1 MPVVNTVY
9 FDPAV
14 GGTGLTVTDD
24 GNSQTGLDNDGHRVR
39 FVPALQNLVYI
50 GAFVKQRAVD
60 VDAAVDEVIA
70 AKNTMK
76 QYVDAAVDEMMDV
89 LDDAVDEVMDV
100 LDDAIAAKN
109 TIEQYVDDAQAIADD
124 SAASAL
130 LAEKWASQITFPVAD
145 TRWSAREYANHAKS
159 IADSMVNN
167 IGLSRVDGGDAMTT
181 VYATTID
188 GGGAASVFTGAINCG
203 NAI

>member
-14 GGTGLTVTDD
+14 GGTGLTVSDD
-24 GNSQTGLDNDGHRVR
+24 GDPVRGLDADGHRVR

-50 GAFVKQRAVD
+50 GNFVKQRAVD
-60 VDAAVDEVIA
+60 VDAAVDG
-70 AKNTMK
+70 
-76 QYVDAAVDEMMDV
+76 
-89 LDDAVDEVMDV
+89 VMDV
-100 LDDAIAAKN
+100 LDDAISAKN
-109 TIEQYVDDAQAIADD
+109 TIEQYVDGAQAIADD
-124 SAASAL
+124 SADSAL

-188 GGGAASVFTGAINCG
+188 GGGASSVFTGAINCG

>member
-14 GGTGLTVTDD
+14 GGTGLTVSDD
-24 GNSQTGLDNDGHRVR
+24 GDPVRGLDADGHRVR

-50 GAFVKQRAVD
+50 GAFVKKRAVD
-60 VDAAVDEVIA
+60 VDA
-70 AKNTMK
+70 
-76 QYVDAAVDEMMDV
+76 
-89 LDDAVDEVMDV
+89 AVDEVMDV

-109 TIEQYVDDAQAIADD
+109 TIEQYIDDAQAIADD
-124 SAASAL
+124 SADSAL
-130 LAEKWASQITFPVAD
+130 LAEKWASQLTFPVAD
-145 TRWSAREYANHAKS
+145 TRWSAREYANQAKS
-159 IADSMVNN
+159 TADSMVNN

-181 VYATTID
+181 VFATTID

>member
-14 GGTGLTVTDD
+14 GGTGLTVSDD
-24 GNSQTGLDNDGHRVR
+24 GHPQIGLDNNGHRVR

-50 GAFVKQRAVD
+50 GNFVKQRAVD
-60 VDAAVDEVIA
+60 VDA
-70 AKNTMK
+70 
-76 QYVDAAVDEMMDV
+76 
-89 LDDAVDEVMDV
+89 AVDEVMDV

-109 TIEQYVDDAQAIADD
+109 TIEQYIDDAQAIADD
-124 SAASAL
+124 SADSAL
-130 LAEKWASQITFPVAD
+130 LAEKWASQLTFPVAD
-145 TRWSAREYANHAKS
+145 TRWSAREYANQAKS
-159 IADSMVNN
+159 TADSMVNN

-181 VYATTID
+181 VFATTID

>member
-14 GGTGLTVTDD
+14 GGTGLTVSDD
-24 GNSQTGLDNDGHRVR
+24 GNKQTGLDNNGHRVR

-50 GAFVKQRAVD
+50 GAFVKKRAVD
-60 VDAAVDEVIA
+60 VDA
-70 AKNTMK
+70 
-76 QYVDAAVDEMMDV
+76 
-89 LDDAVDEVMDV
+89 AVDEVMDV

-109 TIEQYVDDAQAIADD
+109 TIEQYIDDAQAIADD

-145 TRWSAREYANHAKS
+145 IRWSAREYANQAKS
-159 IADSMVNN
+159 TADSMVNN

-181 VYATTID
+181 VFATTID

>member
-24 GNSQTGLDNDGHRVR
+24 GNPQFGLDNDGHRVR

-60 VDAAVDEVIA
+60 VDAAVDEV
-70 AKNTMK
+70 MG
-76 QYVDAAVDEMMDV
+76 V
-89 LDDAVDEVMDV
+89 LDE
-100 LDDAIAAKN
+100 AIAAKN
-109 TIEQYVDDAQAIADD
+109 TIEGYVDDAQAIADD
-124 SAASAL
+124 SADSAL
-130 LAEKWASQITFPVAD
+130 LAEKWASQLTFPVAD
-145 TRWSAREYANHAKS
+145 TRWSAREYANQAKS
-159 IADSMVNN
+159 TADSMVNN

-181 VYATTID
+181 VFATTID

>member
-14 GGTGLTVTDD
+14 GGTGLTVSDD
-24 GNSQTGLDNDGHRVR
+24 GNNQTGLDADGHRVR

-60 VDAAVDEVIA
+60 VDTAVDEV
-70 AKNTMK
+70 MG
-76 QYVDAAVDEMMDV
+76 
-89 LDDAVDEVMDV
+89 AVDEVMDV
-100 LDDAIAAKN
+100 LDEAIAAKN
-109 TIEQYVDDAQAIADD
+109 TIEGYVDDAQAIADD
-124 SAASAL
+124 SADSAL
-130 LAEKWASQITFPVAD
+130 LAEKWASQLTFPVAD
-145 TRWSAREYANHAKS
+145 TRWSAREYAYQAKS
-159 IADSMVNN
+159 TADSMVNN
-167 IGLSRVDGGDAMTT
+167 IGLSRVDGGDAITT
-181 VYATTID
+181 VFATTID

>member
-14 GGTGLTVTDD
+14 GGTGLTVSDD
-24 GNSQTGLDNDGHRVR
+24 GNPQFGLDADGHRVR
-39 FVPALQNLVYI
+39 FVPALQNIVYI

-60 VDAAVDEVIA
+60 ID
-70 AKNTMK
+70 T
-76 QYVDAAVDEMMDV
+76 
-89 LDDAVDEVMDV
+89 AVDEVMDV
-100 LDDAIAAKN
+100 LDEAIAAKN
-109 TIEQYVDDAQAIADD
+109 TIEGYVDDAQAVADD
-124 SAASAL
+124 SADSAL
-130 LAEKWASQITFPVAD
+130 LAEKWASQLTFPVAD
-145 TRWSAREYANHAKS
+145 TRWSAREYANQAKS
-159 IADSMVNN
+159 TADSMVNN

-181 VYATTID
+181 VFATTID

>member
-14 GGTGLTVTDD
+14 GGTGLTVSDD
-24 GNSQTGLDNDGHRVR
+24 GHPQTGLDKNGHRVR

-50 GAFVKQRAVD
+50 GAFVKKRAVD
-60 VDAAVDEVIA
+60 VDA
-70 AKNTMK
+70 
-76 QYVDAAVDEMMDV
+76 
-89 LDDAVDEVMDV
+89 AVDEVMDV

-109 TIEQYVDDAQAIADD
+109 TIEQYIDDAQAIADD

-130 LAEKWASQITFPVAD
+130 LAEKWASQLTFPVAD
-145 TRWSAREYANHAKS
+145 TRWSAREYANQAKS
-159 IADSMVNN
+159 TADSMVNN

-181 VYATTID
+181 VFATTID

>member
-14 GGTGLTVTDD
+14 GGTGLTVSDD
-24 GNSQTGLDNDGHRVR
+24 GDPIRGLDNNGHRVR

-50 GAFVKQRAVD
+50 GAFVKKRAVD
-60 VDAAVDEVIA
+60 VDA
-70 AKNTMK
+70 
-76 QYVDAAVDEMMDV
+76 
-89 LDDAVDEVMDV
+89 AVDEVMDV

-145 TRWSAREYANHAKS
+145 TRWSAREYANQAKS
-159 IADSMVNN
+159 TADSMVNN

-181 VYATTID
+181 VFATTIE

>member
-14 GGTGLTVTDD
+14 GGTGLTVSDD
-24 GNSQTGLDNDGHRVR
+24 GNPVSGLDNNGHRVR

-60 VDAAVDEVIA
+60 VDAAVDEV
-70 AKNTMK
+70 
-76 QYVDAAVDEMMDV
+76 MDV
-89 LDDAVDEVMDV
+89 LDE
-100 LDDAIAAKN
+100 AIAAKN
-109 TIEQYVDDAQAIADD
+109 TIEGYIDDAQAIADD
-124 SAASAL
+124 SADSAL
-130 LAEKWASQITFPVAD
+130 LAEKWASQLTFPVAD
-145 TRWSAREYANHAKS
+145 TRWSAREYANQAKS
-159 IADSMVNN
+159 TADSMVNN

-181 VYATTID
+181 VFATTID

>member
-14 GGTGLTVTDD
+14 GGTGLTVSDD
-24 GNSQTGLDNDGHRVR
+24 GGPHGLDADGHRVR

-60 VDAAVDEVIA
+60 VDAAVDEV
-70 AKNTMK
+70 
-76 QYVDAAVDEMMDV
+76 
-89 LDDAVDEVMDV
+89 MDV

-109 TIEQYVDDAQAIADD
+109 TIEQYVDDAKAIADD
-124 SAASAL
+124 SADSAL
-130 LAEKWASQITFPVAD
+130 LAEKWASQLTFPVAD
-145 TRWSAREYANHAKS
+145 TRWSAREYANQAKS
-159 IADSMVNN
+159 TADSMVNN
-167 IGLSRVDGGDAMTT
+167 LGLSRVDGGDAMTT
-181 VYATTID
+181 VFATTID

>member
-14 GGTGLTVTDD
+14 GGTGLTVSDD
-24 GNSQTGLDNDGHRVR
+24 GNPVSGLDNNGHRVR

-50 GAFVKQRAVD
+50 GAFVKKRAVD

-70 AKNTMK
+70 AKNTME
-76 QYVDAAVDEMMDV
+76 QYVDA
-89 LDDAVDEVMDV
+89 AVDEVMDV

-145 TRWSAREYANHAKS
+145 IRWSAREYANQAKS

-167 IGLSRVDGGDAMTT
+167 IGLSRVDGGDSFTSIWSSS
-181 VYATTID
+181 ID
-188 GGGAASVFTGAINCG
+188 GGSSGTVATVNINCG

>member
-14 GGTGLTVTDD
+14 GGTGLTVSDD
-24 GNSQTGLDNDGHRVR
+24 GNPVSGLDADGHRVR

-50 GAFVKQRAVD
+50 GNFVKQRAVD
-60 VDAAVDEVIA
+60 VD
-70 AKNTMK
+70 T
-76 QYVDAAVDEMMDV
+76 
-89 LDDAVDEVMDV
+89 AVDEVMDV

-109 TIEQYVDDAQAIADD
+109 TIEQYVDDAKAIADD

-130 LAEKWASQITFPVAD
+130 LAEKWASQLTFPVAD
-145 TRWSAREYANHAKS
+145 TRWSAREYANQAKS
-159 IADSMVNN
+159 TADSMVNN
-167 IGLSRVDGGDAMTT
+167 IGLSRVDGGDAMTSAWA
-181 VYATTID
+181 VTID
-188 GGGAASVFTGAINCG
+188 GGGASTVFTAAINCG

>member
-14 GGTGLTVTDD
+14 GGTGLTVSDD
-24 GNSQTGLDNDGHRVR
+24 GNPVSGLDADGHRVR

-50 GAFVKQRAVD
+50 GNFVKQRAAD
-60 VDAAVDEVIA
+60 VDAAVDEV
-70 AKNTMK
+70 KG
-76 QYVDAAVDEMMDV
+76 V
-89 LDDAVDEVMDV
+89 LDE
-100 LDDAIAAKN
+100 AIAAKN
-109 TIEQYVDDAQAIADD
+109 TIEGHVDD

-188 GGGAASVFTGAINCG
+188 GGGASSVFTGAINCG

>member
-14 GGTGLTVTDD
+14 GGTGLTVSDD
-24 GNSQTGLDNDGHRVR
+24 GNPVSGLDADGHRVR

-50 GAFVKQRAVD
+50 GNFVKQRAVD
-60 VDAAVDEVIA
+60 VDAAVDEVIG
-70 AKNTMK
+70 
-76 QYVDAAVDEMMDV
+76 V
-89 LDDAVDEVMDV
+89 LDE
-100 LDDAIAAKN
+100 AIAAKN
-109 TIEQYVDDAQAIADD
+109 TIEGHVDD
-124 SAASAL
+124 SADSAL
-130 LAEKWASQITFPVAD
+130 LAEKWASQLTFPVAD
-145 TRWSAREYANHAKS
+145 TRWSAREYANQAKS
-159 IADSMVNN
+159 TADSMVNN

-181 VYATTID
+181 IYATTID

>member
-14 GGTGLTVTDD
+14 GGTGLTVSDD
-24 GNSQTGLDNDGHRVR
+24 GNKQTGLDANGHRVR
-39 FVPALQNLVYI
+39 FVPALQNIVYI
-50 GAFVKQRAVD
+50 GAFVKQR
-60 VDAAVDEVIA
+60 
-70 AKNTMK
+70 T
-76 QYVDAAVDEMMDV
+76 
-89 LDDAVDEVMDV
+89 DEVMDV

-130 LAEKWASQITFPVAD
+130 LAEKWASQLTFPVAD
-145 TRWSAREYANHAKS
+145 TRWSAREYANQAKS
-159 IADSMVNN
+159 TADSMVNN
-167 IGLSRVDGGDAMTT
+167 IGLSRVDGGDAMST
-181 VYATTID
+181 VFATTID
-188 GGGAASVFTGAINCG
+188 GGGAASVFTVAINCG

>member
-14 GGTGLTVTDD
+14 GGTGLTVSDD
-24 GNSQTGLDNDGHRVR
+24 GNSQSGLDNNGHRVR

-60 VDAAVDEVIA
+60 VD
-70 AKNTMK
+70 T
-76 QYVDAAVDEMMDV
+76 
-89 LDDAVDEVMDV
+89 AVDEVMDV
-100 LDDAIAAKN
+100 LDEAIAAKN
-109 TIEQYVDDAQAIADD
+109 TIEGYIDDAKAIADD
-124 SAASAL
+124 SADSALLAENSAL
-130 LAEKWASQITFPVAD
+130 LAEKWASQLTFPVAD
-145 TRWSAREYANHAKS
+145 TRWSAREYANQAKS
-159 IADSMVNN
+159 TADSMVNN

-181 VYATTID
+181 IFATTVD
-188 GGGAASVFTGAINCG
+188 GGSAASVFTGAINCG

>member
-24 GNSQTGLDNDGHRVR
+24 GNPQSGLDNDGHRVR

-60 VDAAVDEVIA
+60 VDAAVDEV
-70 AKNTMK
+70 
-76 QYVDAAVDEMMDV
+76 MDV
-89 LDDAVDEVMDV
+89 LDE
-100 LDDAIAAKN
+100 AIAAKN
-109 TIEQYVDDAQAIADD
+109 TIEQYVDD

-130 LAEKWASQITFPVAD
+130 LAEKWASQLTFPVAD
-145 TRWSAREYANHAKS
+145 TRWSAREYANQAKS

-181 VYATTID
+181 VYATTIN

>member
-14 GGTGLTVTDD
+14 GGTGLTVSDD
-24 GNSQTGLDNDGHRVR
+24 GNPQSGLDADGHRVR
-39 FVPALQNLVYI
+39 FVTALQNLVYI
-50 GAFVKQRAVD
+50 GNFVKQRAVD
-60 VDAAVDEVIA
+60 VDA
-70 AKNTMK
+70 
-76 QYVDAAVDEMMDV
+76 
-89 LDDAVDEVMDV
+89 AVDEVMDV

-145 TRWSAREYANHAKS
+145 TRWSAREYANQAKS

>member
-14 GGTGLTVTDD
+14 GGTGLTVSDD
-24 GNSQTGLDNDGHRVR
+24 GHPTRGLDNDGHRVR

-50 GAFVKQRAVD
+50 GAFVKQRALD
-60 VDAAVDEVIA
+60 VDAAVDKVMDELDD
-70 AKNTMK
+70 AKNEMK
-76 QYVDAAVDEMMDV
+76 QYVDV
-89 LDDAVDEVMDV
+89 AVDEVMDV

-109 TIEQYVDDAQAIADD
+109 TIEQYVDDAQALVDDAQAIADD
-124 SAASAL
+124 SADSAL
-130 LAEKWASQITFPVAD
+130 LAEKWASQLTFPVAD
-145 TRWSAREYANHAKS
+145 TRWSAREYANQAKS
-159 IADSMVNN
+159 TADSMVNN

-181 VYATTID
+181 VFAITID

>member
-14 GGTGLTVTDD
+14 GGTGLTVSDD
-24 GNSQTGLDNDGHRVR
+24 GHPQFGLDNNGHRYR

-50 GAFVKQRAVD
+50 GGFVKTKALAM
-60 VDAAVDEVIA
+60 DAQVNTVMSTLNEALA
-70 AKNTMK
+70 AR
-76 QYVDAAVDEMMDV
+76 
-89 LDDAVDEVMDV
+89 
-100 LDDAIAAKN
+100 DAIVSQVNAA
-109 TIEQYVDDAQAIADD
+109 D
-124 SAASAL
+124 ASAL
-130 LAEKWASQITFPVAD
+130 LAEQWASKITFPVAD
-145 TRWSAREYANHAKS
+145 TRWSAREYANQAKS
-159 IADSMVNN
+159 TADSMVNN

-181 VYATTID
+181 IFATTID

>member
-14 GGTGLTVTDD
+14 GGTGLTVSDD
-24 GNSQTGLDNDGHRVR
+24 GHPQTGLDKNGHRVR

-50 GAFVKQRAVD
+50 GAFVKKRAVD
-60 VDAAVDEVIA
+60 VDA
-70 AKNTMK
+70 
-76 QYVDAAVDEMMDV
+76 
-89 LDDAVDEVMDV
+89 AVDEVMDV

-109 TIEQYVDDAQAIADD
+109 TIEQYIDDAQAIADD

-145 TRWSAREYANHAKS
+145 IRWSAREYANQAKS
-159 IADSMVNN
+159 TADSMVNN

-181 VYATTID
+181 VFATTID

>member
-14 GGTGLTVTDD
+14 GGTGLTVSDD
-24 GNSQTGLDNDGHRVR
+24 GNPQSGLDADGHRVR
-39 FVPALQNLVYI
+39 FVPALQNIVYI
-50 GAFVKQRAVD
+50 GAFVKQR
-60 VDAAVDEVIA
+60 
-70 AKNTMK
+70 
-76 QYVDAAVDEMMDV
+76 
-89 LDDAVDEVMDV
+89 VDEVMDV

-124 SAASAL
+124 SADSAL
-130 LAEKWASQITFPVAD
+130 LAEKWASQLTFPVAD
-145 TRWSAREYANHAKS
+145 TRWSAREYANQAKS
-159 IADSMVNN
+159 TADSMVNN

-181 VYATTID
+181 VFATTID

>member
-14 GGTGLTVTDD
+14 GGTGLTVSDD
-24 GNSQTGLDNDGHRVR
+24 GNPVSGLDADGHRVR

-60 VDAAVDEVIA
+60 VDAAVDEV
-70 AKNTMK
+70 
-76 QYVDAAVDEMMDV
+76 
-89 LDDAVDEVMDV
+89 MDV

-109 TIEQYVDDAQAIADD
+109 TIEQYVDD

-145 TRWSAREYANHAKS
+145 TRWSAREYANQAKS

-167 IGLSRVDGGDAMTT
+167 VGLSRVDGGDSFTSIWSSSIDSGSSGT
-181 VYATTID
+181 VAT
-188 GGGAASVFTGAINCG
+188 VNINCG

>member
-14 GGTGLTVTDD
+14 GGTGLTVSDD
-24 GNSQTGLDNDGHRVR
+24 GNNLTGLDADGHRVR

-50 GAFVKQRAVD
+50 GAFVKKRAVD
-60 VDAAVDEVIA
+60 VDA
-70 AKNTMK
+70 
-76 QYVDAAVDEMMDV
+76 
-89 LDDAVDEVMDV
+89 AVDEVMDV

-145 TRWSAREYANHAKS
+145 IRWSAREYANQAKS
-159 IADSMVNN
+159 TADSMVNN

-181 VYATTID
+181 VFATTID

>member
-14 GGTGLTVTDD
+14 GGTGLTVSDD
-24 GNSQTGLDNDGHRVR
+24 GDPIRGLDNDGHRVR

-50 GAFVKQRAVD
+50 GNFVKQRAVD
-60 VDAAVDEVIA
+60 VDA
-70 AKNTMK
+70 
-76 QYVDAAVDEMMDV
+76 
-89 LDDAVDEVMDV
+89 AVDEVMDV

-109 TIEQYVDDAQAIADD
+109 KIEQYIDDAQAIADD

-130 LAEKWASQITFPVAD
+130 LAEKWASQLTFPVAD
-145 TRWSAREYANHAKS
+145 TRWSAREYANQAKS

-167 IGLSRVDGGDAMTT
+167 IGLSRVDGGDSFTSIWSSS
-181 VYATTID
+181 ID
-188 GGGAASVFTGAINCG
+188 GGSSGTVATVNINCG

>member
-14 GGTGLTVTDD
+14 GGTGLTVSDD
-24 GNSQTGLDNDGHRVR
+24 GDPVRGLDADGHRVR

-50 GAFVKQRAVD
+50 GGFVKTKALAM
-60 VDAAVDEVIA
+60 DAAVDEV
-70 AKNTMK
+70 K
-76 QYVDAAVDEMMDV
+76 DAVVEVMGV
-89 LDDAVDEVMDV
+89 LDE
-100 LDDAIAAKN
+100 AIAAKN
-109 TIEQYVDDAQAIADD
+109 TIEGHVDD
-124 SAASAL
+124 SADSAL
-130 LAEKWASQITFPVAD
+130 LAEKWASQLTFPVAD
-145 TRWSAREYANHAKS
+145 TRWSAREYANQAKS
-159 IADSMVNN
+159 TADSMVNN

-181 VYATTID
+181 VFATTID

>member
-14 GGTGLTVTDD
+14 GGTGLTVSDD
-24 GNSQTGLDNDGHRVR
+24 GDPVSGLDADGHRVR

-50 GAFVKQRAVD
+50 GAFVKKRAVD
-60 VDAAVDEVIA
+60 VDA
-70 AKNTMK
+70 
-76 QYVDAAVDEMMDV
+76 
-89 LDDAVDEVMDV
+89 AVDEVMDV

-109 TIEQYVDDAQAIADD
+109 TIEQYVDDAKAIADD
-124 SAASAL
+124 SADSAL
-130 LAEKWASQITFPVAD
+130 LAEKWASQLTFPVAD
-145 TRWSAREYANHAKS
+145 TRWSAREYANQAKS
-159 IADSMVNN
+159 TADSMVNN

-181 VYATTID
+181 VFATTID

>member
-14 GGTGLTVTDD
+14 GGTGLTVSDD
-24 GNSQTGLDNDGHRVR
+24 GHPQSGLDNNGHRVR

-50 GAFVKQRAVD
+50 GAFVKKRAVD
-60 VDAAVDEVIA
+60 VDA
-70 AKNTMK
+70 
-76 QYVDAAVDEMMDV
+76 
-89 LDDAVDEVMDV
+89 AVDEVMDV

-130 LAEKWASQITFPVAD
+130 LAEKWASQLTFPVAD
-145 TRWSAREYANHAKS
+145 TRWSAREYANQAKS
-159 IADSMVNN
+159 TADSMVNN

-181 VYATTID
+181 VFATTID

>member
-14 GGTGLTVTDD
+14 GGTGLTVSDD
-24 GNSQTGLDNDGHRVR
+24 GNPQFGLDNNGHRVR

-60 VDAAVDEVIA
+60 VD
-70 AKNTMK
+70 T
-76 QYVDAAVDEMMDV
+76 
-89 LDDAVDEVMDV
+89 AVDEVMDV
-100 LDDAIAAKN
+100 LDEAIAAKN
-109 TIEQYVDDAQAIADD
+109 TIEGYIDDAQAIADD
-124 SAASAL
+124 SADSAL
-130 LAEKWASQITFPVAD
+130 LAEKWASQLTFPVAD
-145 TRWSAREYANHAKS
+145 TRWSAREYANQAKS
-159 IADSMVNN
+159 TADSMVNN

-181 VYATTID
+181 VFATTID